1 MSLGMT
7 GRKNRIIILL
17 KTWRKKTV
25 RQMVLLCE
33 FQQTNYFLKELV
45 TASVSEYNFYELCF
59 PSMAKKDFSELQTAK
74 WTFLMTKNF
83 SHQSSYRLT
92 STSVISWFRQTIFFG
107 SLWIIKIVFR
117 NQKNRSKFVFKGR
130 NYQFSS
136 LFTITVGLNKIK
148 VRPLVSHSE
157 NCFLFIMNYCCGFM
171 V

>member
-1 MSLGMT
+1 
-7 GRKNRIIILL
+7 
-17 KTWRKKTV
+17 
-25 RQMVLLCE
+25 MVLLCE

-74 WTFLMTKNF
+74 WTFLMTNKL
-83 SHQSSYRLT
+83 QSS
-92 STSVISWFRQTIFFG
+92 VILQIDFDVSHFLIQTDKIFFG
-107 SLWIIKIVFR
+107 SPWIIKIVFR